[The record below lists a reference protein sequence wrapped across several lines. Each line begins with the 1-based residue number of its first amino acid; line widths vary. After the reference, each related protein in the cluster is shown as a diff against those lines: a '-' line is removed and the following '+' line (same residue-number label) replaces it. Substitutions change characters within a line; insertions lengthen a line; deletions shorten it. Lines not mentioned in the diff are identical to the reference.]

1 MKAYLRYELAATWG
15 VISSNSNVVFDRNF
29 TYLITASLE
38 NVSLWSLKQAVLV
51 GGRQASCPGGT
62 KGVVWGLR
70 CSRSPGMHAE
80 EGAGAACRQPGRQ
93 GCRA

>member
-15 VISSNSNVVFDRNF
+15 VISSNSNVVFDRNW

-51 GGRQASCPGGT
+51 GGLSGI
-62 KGVVWGLR
+62 LR
-70 CSRSPGMHAE
+70 CRAGLGLAMPSAPRRRGWHACSGGE
-80 EGAGAACRQPGRQ
+80 RGPHAGAVSPR
-93 GCRA
+93 